1 MTREEQFINSHPL
14 DDYIEQQDLNQSNQ
28 NEITPNAIAEET
40 ELQFSDKELQKIE
53 TISQQIKP
61 LDDEGLL
68 SFGSHLQQNMSKFSH
83 RMLDEVQ
90 TKDVGPIGD
99 TLDQLMSKLKAV
111 NPDELNPEK
120 QSKIKR
126 LFKRTKAS
134 INEVFSRMQ
143 SVSSQVDRI
152 TIQLDKHK
160 TNLSKDI
167 QLLNSLYDQNKEY
180 FDDVSLYIAAAKHKK
195 REIQTNDIPKLQQ
208 HAEQTA
214 NQMDIQAVADMEQ
227 FVDRLDKRIYDLQ
240 LSRQIAI
247 QTAPQIR
254 MIQNVNQALAEKIQS
269 SILTSIPLWKN
280 QMAIA
285 LTLMRQRNAVSA
297 QRGVTDTTNDLLTQN
312 AAMLKQNAIETA
324 TENERGIVDIET
336 LKTTQSDII
345 ETIEQTLQIQA
356 NGRQKRQEAEKELLG
371 LENELKQ
378 HVLSIKEPNT
388 QKLDNKY

>member
-1 MTREEQFINSHPL
+1 MNEMTHEINSNQSHPL
-14 DDYIEQQDLNQSNQ
+14 DQYIEDNTNTNPTVAQDFN
-28 NEITPNAIAEET
+28 P
-40 ELQFSDKELQKIE
+40 QFSDEDKKKIE

-61 LDDEGLL
+61 LDHDGLL
-68 SFGSHLQQNMSKFSH
+68 QFGTNLQQSMSQFSH
-83 RMLDEVQ
+83 QMLDEVQ
-90 TKDVGPIGD
+90 SKVMGPVGD
-99 TLDQLMSKLKAV
+99 SLNQLMGKLKSVNPNDLDPNKQSKLKR
-111 NPDELNPEK
+111 
-120 QSKIKR
+120 IFR
-126 LFKRTKAS
+126 RTKAS

-143 SVSSQVDRI
+143 SVSSQIDRI

-160 TNLSKDI
+160 GNLTKDVE
-167 QLLNSLYDQNKEY
+167 LLDGLYDQNKKY
-180 FDDVSLYIAAAKHKK
+180 FDDVTLYIAAAQRKK
-195 REIQTNDIPKLQQ
+195 QQIQSETIPELQEKA
-208 HAEQTA
+208 HNSG

-297 QRGVTDTTNDLLTQN
+297 QRAVTDTTNDLLTQN
-312 AAMLKQNAIETA
+312 ASMLKQNAIETA

-336 LKTTQSDII
+336 LKTTQNDII
-345 ETIEQTLQIQA
+345 ETIEQTLQIQQD
-356 NGRQKRQEAEKELLG
+356 GRQKRQAAEKELNG
-371 LENELKQ
+371 LENDLKQ
-378 HVLSIKEPNT
+378 HLLSMRKE
-388 QKLDNKY
+388 

>member
-1 MTREEQFINSHPL
+1 MTHEINSNQSHPL
-14 DDYIEQQDLNQSNQ
+14 DQYIEDNTNTNPTVAQDFN
-28 NEITPNAIAEET
+28 P
-40 ELQFSDKELQKIE
+40 QFNDEDKKKIE

-61 LDDEGLL
+61 LDHDGLL
-68 SFGSHLQQNMSKFSH
+68 QFGTNLQQSMSQFSH
-83 RMLDEVQ
+83 QMLDEVQ
-90 TKDVGPIGD
+90 SKDMGPVGD
-99 TLDQLMSKLKAV
+99 SLSQLMGKLKSVNPNDLDPNKQSKLKR
-111 NPDELNPEK
+111 
-120 QSKIKR
+120 IFR
-126 LFKRTKAS
+126 RTKAS

-143 SVSSQVDRI
+143 SVSSQIDRI

-160 TNLSKDI
+160 GNLTKDVE
-167 QLLNSLYDQNKEY
+167 LLDGLYDQNKKY
-180 FDDVSLYIAAAKHKK
+180 FDDVTLYIAAAQRKK
-195 REIQTNDIPKLQQ
+195 QQIQVETIPELQEKA
-208 HAEQTA
+208 HNSG

-297 QRGVTDTTNDLLTQN
+297 QRAVTDTTNDLLTQN
-312 AAMLKQNAIETA
+312 ASMLKQNAIETA

-336 LKTTQSDII
+336 LKTTQNDII
-345 ETIEQTLQIQA
+345 ETIEQTLQIQQD
-356 NGRQKRQEAEKELLG
+356 GRQKRQAAEKELNG
-371 LENELKQ
+371 LENDLKQ
-378 HVLSIKEPNT
+378 HLLSMRKE
-388 QKLDNKY
+388 

>member
-1 MTREEQFINSHPL
+1 MTHEINSNQSHPL
-14 DDYIEQQDLNQSNQ
+14 DQYIEDNTNTNPTVAQDFN
-28 NEITPNAIAEET
+28 P
-40 ELQFSDKELQKIE
+40 QFSDEDKKKIE

-61 LDDEGLL
+61 LDHDGLL
-68 SFGSHLQQNMSKFSH
+68 QFGTNLQQSMSQFSHQMLDKVQSKDMGPVGDSLSHLMGKLKSVNPND
-83 RMLDEVQ
+83 LDPNKQ
-90 TKDVGPIGD
+90 
-99 TLDQLMSKLKAV
+99 SKLKR
-111 NPDELNPEK
+111 
-120 QSKIKR
+120 IFR
-126 LFKRTKAS
+126 RTKAS

-143 SVSSQVDRI
+143 SVSSQIDRI

-160 TNLSKDI
+160 GNLTKDVE
-167 QLLNSLYDQNKEY
+167 LLDGLYDQNKKY
-180 FDDVSLYIAAAKHKK
+180 FDDVTLYIAAAQRKK
-195 REIQTNDIPKLQQ
+195 QQIQSETIPELQEKA
-208 HAEQTA
+208 HNSG

-297 QRGVTDTTNDLLTQN
+297 QRAVTDTTNDLLTQN
-312 AAMLKQNAIETA
+312 ASMLKQNAIETA

-336 LKTTQSDII
+336 LKTTQNDII
-345 ETIEQTLQIQA
+345 ETIEQTLQIQQD
-356 NGRQKRQEAEKELLG
+356 GRQKRQAAEKELNG
-371 LENELKQ
+371 LENDLKQ
-378 HVLSIKEPNT
+378 HLLSMRKE
-388 QKLDNKY
+388 

>member
-1 MTREEQFINSHPL
+1 MTHEINSNQSHPL
-14 DDYIEQQDLNQSNQ
+14 DQYIDDNTNTNPTVAQDFN
-28 NEITPNAIAEET
+28 P
-40 ELQFSDKELQKIE
+40 QFSDEDKKKIE

-61 LDDEGLL
+61 LDHDGLL
-68 SFGSHLQQNMSKFSH
+68 QFGTNLQQSMSQFSH
-83 RMLDEVQ
+83 QMLDEVQ
-90 TKDVGPIGD
+90 SKDMGPVGD
-99 TLDQLMSKLKAV
+99 SLNQLMGKLKSVNPNDLDPNKQSKLKR
-111 NPDELNPEK
+111 
-120 QSKIKR
+120 IFR
-126 LFKRTKAS
+126 RTKAS

-143 SVSSQVDRI
+143 SVSSQIDRI

-160 TNLSKDI
+160 GNLTKDVE
-167 QLLNSLYDQNKEY
+167 LLDGLYDQNKKY
-180 FDDVSLYIAAAKHKK
+180 FDDVTLYIAAAQRKK
-195 REIQTNDIPKLQQ
+195 QQIQSETIPELQEKA
-208 HAEQTA
+208 HNSG

-297 QRGVTDTTNDLLTQN
+297 QRAVTDTTNDLLTQN
-312 AAMLKQNAIETA
+312 ASMLKQNAIETA

-336 LKTTQSDII
+336 LKTTQNDII
-345 ETIEQTLQIQA
+345 ETIEQTLQIQQD
-356 NGRQKRQEAEKELLG
+356 GRQKRQAAEKELNG
-371 LENELKQ
+371 LENDLKQ
-378 HVLSIKEPNT
+378 HLLSMRKE
-388 QKLDNKY
+388 

>member
-1 MTREEQFINSHPL
+1 MNEMTHEINSNQSHPL
-14 DDYIEQQDLNQSNQ
+14 DQYIEDNTNTNHTVAQDFN
-28 NEITPNAIAEET
+28 P
-40 ELQFSDKELQKIE
+40 QFSDEDKKKIE

-61 LDDEGLL
+61 LDHDGLL
-68 SFGSHLQQNMSKFSH
+68 QFGTNLQQSMSQFSH
-83 RMLDEVQ
+83 QMLDEVQ
-90 TKDVGPIGD
+90 SKVMGPVGD
-99 TLDQLMSKLKAV
+99 SLNQLMGKLKSVNPNDLDPNKQSKLKR
-111 NPDELNPEK
+111 
-120 QSKIKR
+120 IFR
-126 LFKRTKAS
+126 RTKAS

-143 SVSSQVDRI
+143 SVSSQIDRI

-160 TNLSKDI
+160 GNLTKDVE
-167 QLLNSLYDQNKEY
+167 LLDGLYDQNKKY
-180 FDDVSLYIAAAKHKK
+180 FDDVTLYIAAAQRKK
-195 REIQTNDIPKLQQ
+195 QQIQSETIPELQEKA
-208 HAEQTA
+208 HNSG

-297 QRGVTDTTNDLLTQN
+297 QRAVTDTTNDLLTQN
-312 AAMLKQNAIETA
+312 ASMLKQNAIETA

-336 LKTTQSDII
+336 LKTTQNDII
-345 ETIEQTLQIQA
+345 ETIEQTLQIQQD
-356 NGRQKRQEAEKELLG
+356 GRQKRQAAEKELNG
-371 LENELKQ
+371 LENDLKQ
-378 HVLSIKEPNT
+378 HLLSMRKE
-388 QKLDNKY
+388 

>member
-1 MTREEQFINSHPL
+1 MYKRNGEMNEMTHEINSNQSHPL
-14 DDYIEQQDLNQSNQ
+14 DQYIDDNTNTNPTVAQDFN
-28 NEITPNAIAEET
+28 P
-40 ELQFSDKELQKIE
+40 QFSDEDKKKIE

-61 LDDEGLL
+61 LDHDGLL
-68 SFGSHLQQNMSKFSH
+68 QFGTNLQQSMSQFSH
-83 RMLDEVQ
+83 QMLDKVQ
-90 TKDVGPIGD
+90 SKDMGPVGD
-99 TLDQLMSKLKAV
+99 SLNQLMGKLKSVNPNDLDPNKQSKLKR
-111 NPDELNPEK
+111 
-120 QSKIKR
+120 IFR
-126 LFKRTKAS
+126 RTKAS

-143 SVSSQVDRI
+143 SVSSQIDRI

-160 TNLSKDI
+160 GNLTKDVE
-167 QLLNSLYDQNKEY
+167 LLDGLYDQNKKY
-180 FDDVSLYIAAAKHKK
+180 FDDVTLYIAAAQRKK
-195 REIQTNDIPKLQQ
+195 QQIQSETIPELQEKA
-208 HAEQTA
+208 HNSG

-297 QRGVTDTTNDLLTQN
+297 QRAVTDTTNDLLTQN
-312 AAMLKQNAIETA
+312 ASMLKQNAIETA

-336 LKTTQSDII
+336 LKTTQNDII
-345 ETIEQTLQIQA
+345 ETIEQTLQIQQD
-356 NGRQKRQEAEKELLG
+356 GRQKRQAAEKELNG
-371 LENELKQ
+371 LENDLKQ
-378 HVLSIKEPNT
+378 HLLSMRKE
-388 QKLDNKY
+388 